1 MFVPVVVMFL
11 QPATQGFN
19 SAGNLR
25 SEVSVTKYKFYV
37 THITRNFYT
46 EKTGSDHHHTQT
58 ANLAN
63 FVTRD
68 IFLTS

>member
-11 QPATQGFN
+11 QPATHGFN

-37 THITRNFYT
+37 THITLDFYAG
-46 EKTGSDHHHTQT
+46 KLRSDTDHTHAT
-58 ANLAN
+58 VLTN

-68 IFLTS
+68 IFFTS